1 MRPILPFVIGVS
13 VFAALMINFY
23 MMLMQRPTAIVELN
37 RMKEDLIPYETTQ
50 K

>member
-1 MRPILPFVIGVS
+1 MRLILPFVIGVS
-13 VFAALMINFY
+13 MFAALTINFY
-23 MMLMQRPTAIVELN
+23 LMLMQRPTAIVELN